1 MYRKM
6 LLTEITRWHSRSW
19 KSVGIALALLAMAIL
34 SGGSAHA
41 QIPREWAQCIGREG
55 PIPEVIIR
63 GCSAIIEA
71 RQEEP
76 RKMATAFNNR
86 GVAHRFKRDYDAA
99 LADYS
104 EALRLNPSSASAYNN
119 RGIIFRIRHDYD
131 RAIADYDHAIALNPD
146 YTAAF
151 YNRALAYT
159 DKSDYGRAAGDF
171 DVVLKVNPNN
181 ALARYARGL
190 MLLKK
195 GDTDAG
201 NRDISTAKAIDPAVA
216 EQYDA
221 SD

>member
-1 MYRKM
+1 MNSLR
-6 LLTEITRWHSRSW
+6 LPITAS
-19 KSVGIALALLAMAIL
+19 AAFAIL
-34 SGGSAHA
+34 FGASADA

-55 PIPEVIIR
+55 PIPELVIR

-86 GVAHRFKRDYDAA
+86 GVAHRLKRDYDAA
-99 LADYS
+99 LADYT
-104 EALRLNPSSASAYNN
+104 EALRLNPASASAYNN
-119 RGIIFRIRHDYD
+119 RGIIFRIKHDYD

-159 DKSDYGRAAGDF
+159 DKPDYGRAAEDF

-181 ALARYARGL
+181 ALAQYARGL

-201 NRDISTAKAIDPAVA
+201 NRDITAAKTIDPAVA
-216 EQYDA
+216 EKYDA
-221 SD
+221 SN

>member
-1 MYRKM
+1 MISLR
-6 LLTEITRWHSRSW
+6 LP
-19 KSVGIALALLAMAIL
+19 IAVSAALAIL
-34 SGGSAHA
+34 SGGSAEA

-55 PIPEVIIR
+55 PIPDVVIR

-71 RQEEP
+71 RHEEP
-76 RKMATAFNNR
+76 RNMATAFNNR
-86 GVAHRFKRDYDAA
+86 GVAHRLKRDYDAA

-104 EALRLNPSSASAYNN
+104 EALRLNPASASAYNN

-131 RAIADYDHAIALNPD
+131 RAIADYDHAIALSPD

-159 DKSDYGRAAGDF
+159 DKSDFGRAATDF
-171 DVVLKVNPNN
+171 DVVLKVNPKN
-181 ALARYARGL
+181 ALALYARGV

-201 NRDISTAKAIDPAVA
+201 NRDITTAKTIDPTVA
-216 EQYDA
+216 ERYVA